1 MMTTAKV
8 GIRELRAKLSAYLRR
23 VKKGESIAITEHG
36 TVVGLL
42 VPAPESL
49 ESAMKRVLDSG
60 MALWSGKKLGRCKPV
75 GRVRG
80 RPNVS
85 DLLIEDRK

>member
-1 MMTTAKV
+1 MTTAKV
-8 GIRELRAKLSAYLRR
+8 GIRELKAKLSAYLRR
-23 VKKGESIAITEHG
+23 VKRGETISITEHG

-49 ESAMKRVLDSG
+49 EGAMKRVLDSG
-60 MALWSGKKLGRCKPV
+60 MAIWSGKKLGRCKKA

-80 RPNVS
+80 RPNLS
-85 DLLIEDRK
+85 DLIIEDRR